1 MKKSFVLIGIAVIG
15 VVLIA
20 AACGSKT
27 GTNSSISTGKVI
39 KSAPVGNLKVT
50 LSNDDGVLKHGNEEF
65 MVAFTDASGKPVD
78 VGAVSLNFHMA
89 QMGGMQEM
97 NDATAFTTTSIAG
110 VYRGKADIEVAGE
123 WQAQIAYEGPA
134 GKGKTSFPVNAQ

>member
-1 MKKSFVLIGIAVIG
+1 MQRSFVLIGIAVIG

-20 AACGSKT
+20 AACGKT
-27 GTNSSISTGKVI
+27 GTNSSVSTGKVI
-39 KSAPVGNLKVT
+39 KSAPVGNLTVT
-50 LSNDDGVLKHGNEEF
+50 LSNDNGVLKHGNQEF

-78 VGAVSLNFHMA
+78 VGAVSLTFHMA

-97 NDATAFTTTSIAG
+97 NDATTFTTTNTPG

-134 GKGKTSFPVNAQ
+134 GKGKTAFPVNAQ

>member
-1 MKKSFVLIGIAVIG
+1 MRKI
-15 VVLIA
+15 LIA
-20 AACGSKT
+20 LSLSALLLIASACSSKSVNT
-27 GTNSSISTGKVI
+27 GTVI
-39 KSAPVGNLKVT
+39 KSAPVGNLTVT
-50 LSNDDGVLKHGNEEF
+50 LSNDAGVLKHGNQEF
-65 MVAFTDASGKPVD
+65 MLAFTDASGKPVD
-78 VGAVSLNFHMA
+78 VGAASLTFHMA

-97 NDATAFTTTSIAG
+97 NEATAFTTTSTPG